1 MASAADSGVDTG
13 NDSNDSSIQEKLSK
27 MDINLTSDIFE
38 QLKPSD
44 SSKETS
50 SEEEQD
56 NNNPTH
62 AAFSMVGLH
71 VG

>member
-1 MASAADSGVDTG
+1 MASAADSGVETG

-27 MDINLTSDIFE
+27 MEINLTSDIF
-38 QLKPSD
+38 QHTKPSD

-56 NNNPTH
+56 NNNPTV
-62 AAFSMVGLH
+62 AAFAMVGLYL
-71 VG
+71 